1 MATDRATTD
10 LWEAGF
16 VLADALVKA
25 FGELLELAGLE
36 AQIALRSLARAFVL
50 LLVGLLLLVGTLLL
64 LEAALI
70 AGLLAAGLPTWG
82 ALAATAAINAL
93 AMFAVGR
100 YRHMVLQDIRFRA
113 TRRQVAHLMTPT
125 YGNAGSPP

>member
-1 MATDRATTD
+1 MAAQRATND
-10 LWEAGF
+10 LWETGF

-36 AQIALRSLARAFVL
+36 AQIALRSLARACVL
-50 LLVGLLLLVGTLLL
+50 LLVGLLLLMGTVLLT
-64 LEAALI
+64 EAALI
-70 AGLLAAGLPTWG
+70 AGLLATGLPTWG
-82 ALAATAAINAL
+82 ALAASAVINAL
-93 AMFAVGR
+93 AVLAVGR
-100 YRHMVLQDIRFRA
+100 YRHAVLLGVRFRA